1 MTPFETAVWHE
12 MAAEAC
18 AVKAEAAH
26 AAKDHEAGHD
36 LHESAAEGF
45 ETAAVYFAQ
54 AGNAAKSE
62 HCFTLSRIHAE
73 LAGAA

>member
-12 MAAEAC
+12 MAAETC

-26 AAKDHEAGHD
+26 AARDNEAGHD
-36 LHESAAEGF
+36 LHEAASEGF
-45 ETAAVYFAQ
+45 TTAARYFRVAQ
-54 AGNAAKSE
+54 NEAKAE
-62 HCFTLSRIHAE
+62 ACDTLARIHAE